1 LKNHDLDRVYKK
13 GHIIYTTFPMDHMFH
28 TLRLS
33 EEDMAIF
40 IIKRAQANLKYT
52 YKIMFTLILI
62 FVRIFQAKV

>member
-1 LKNHDLDRVYKK
+1 
-13 GHIIYTTFPMDHMFH
+13 MDHMFH

-52 YKIMFTLILI
+52 HKIMFILILI